1 MKGIQEAFLAA
12 WKGLRV
18 FWDELLT
25 FVVCNLLWFV
35 LSIPLITAPA
45 ATSALYCVA
54 DLAARDKRVA
64 VADFFAGFKQYLA
77 KGTLLGLLNVAA
89 GVLLAVN
96 ILFYANLASTWADIL
111 LAIWI
116 AATIYWLLLQVYL
129 FPMFVVQIEPRI
141 STTIK
146 NATLLVLAQ
155 PLFCLTTAI
164 ILLMT
169 AALSVVLLIP
179 LLFFGISLIAVLSCV
194 ALNDRLDTLGIRKKL
209 AEEGD
214 AP

>member
-1 MKGIQEAFLAA
+1 MKGIQVAFLAA
-12 WKGLRV
+12 WKGLRI
-18 FWDELLT
+18 FWDELPT

-45 ATSALYCVA
+45 ATSALYYVA
-54 DLAARDKRVA
+54 DLAARHKRVA
-64 VADFFAGFKQYLA
+64 IADFFAGFKQYLA
-77 KGTLLGLLNVAA
+77 KGTLLGLLNVAV

-116 AATIYWLLLQVYL
+116 AATLYWVLLQVYL
-129 FPMFVVQIEPRI
+129 FPMFVVQIDPRI

-146 NATLLVLAQ
+146 NAALLVLAG
-155 PLFCLTTAI
+155 PLFCLTTAA
-164 ILLMT
+164 ILLT
-169 AALSVVLLIP
+169 AAVLSLILLIP

-194 ALNDRLDTLGIRKKL
+194 ALNDRLDALGIRKKP
-209 AEEGD
+209 AEKSD